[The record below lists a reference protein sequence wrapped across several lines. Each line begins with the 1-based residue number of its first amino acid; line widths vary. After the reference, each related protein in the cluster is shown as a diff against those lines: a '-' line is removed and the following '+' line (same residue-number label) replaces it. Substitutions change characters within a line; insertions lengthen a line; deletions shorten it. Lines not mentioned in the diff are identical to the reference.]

1 MTVNS
6 SGHIELNQGGATSAV
21 LTPSVEDILERCN
34 EEFLSLWYWD
44 NKSSLWENESF
55 SLQEYS
61 HCQYCNI
68 TEEELDILI
77 YSGICMPSQYPYI
90 ALIYKMYAAIFL
102 LALVGNSLVLYT
114 VAANRKMHT
123 VTNLFIANLAV
134 GDLLIMVLCVP
145 FSVASIIVL
154 QYWPFGEVFCVFV
167 NYSQAVSIF
176 VSAYTLVAISLDR
189 YRAII
194 YPLRPRMSRLQ
205 AKVIIGLVWGL
216 ALFTTLPIAVFSSLD
231 PIGTCPVSRD
241 ALKIVVRGTHSIS
254 APSLRT
260 HGEMLS
266 GPIAFEVSRSLKSFF
281 TSSSVVYIRIFQSS
295 GREVCMEQ
303 WPDEN
308 LRVYYTVA
316 LMILQYFLPLV
327 VLIFTYSRIA
337 CKVWGCKPVTSPCS
351 RSAAAQ
357 MQPLAPSGK
366 SRSFLR
372 KSTSDHPPAK
382 VVLDLVEEVRYWPH
396 FHHLW
401 FVFHWLAMSHA
412 CYNPLI
418 LCWMNARFREGYLH
432 VLYNLMPC
440 CRERLSR
447 SLLKLRQSSG
457 LHRAHTYSTAFGSSH
472 NSRNQRFLED
482 SRKRRDSSGS
492 TKGSMQMTSTKDGS
506 FKLLANINHQPS
518 TNGFRRKA
526 GEREHSDTHIRE
538 NDTSLQPSLAN
549 TCVGTGGQLQASG
562 LDLPHEM
569 IDRYLF
575 VSGEST
581 L

>member
-1 MTVNS
+1 
-6 SGHIELNQGGATSAV
+6 
-21 LTPSVEDILERCN
+21 
-34 EEFLSLWYWD
+34 
-44 NKSSLWENESF
+44 
-55 SLQEYS
+55 
-61 HCQYCNI
+61 
-68 TEEELDILI
+68 
-77 YSGICMPSQYPYI
+77 
-90 ALIYKMYAAIFL
+90 
-102 LALVGNSLVLYT
+102 
-114 VAANRKMHT
+114 
-123 VTNLFIANLAV
+123 
-134 GDLLIMVLCVP
+134 
-145 FSVASIIVL
+145 
-154 QYWPFGEVFCVFV
+154 
-167 NYSQAVSIF
+167 
-176 VSAYTLVAISLDR
+176 
-189 YRAII
+189 
-194 YPLRPRMSRLQ
+194 
-205 AKVIIGLVWGL
+205 
-216 ALFTTLPIAVFSSLD
+216 IAVFSSLD
-231 PIGTCPVSRD
+231 PID
-241 ALKIVVRGTHSIS
+241 
-254 APSLRT
+254 
-260 HGEMLS
+260 
-266 GPIAFEVSRSLKSFF
+266 
-281 TSSSVVYIRIFQSS
+281 IRIFQSS

-382 VVLDLVEEVRYWPH
+382 MIKMTLTVVMVYSLCWLPFNILMVVLDLVEEVRYWPH